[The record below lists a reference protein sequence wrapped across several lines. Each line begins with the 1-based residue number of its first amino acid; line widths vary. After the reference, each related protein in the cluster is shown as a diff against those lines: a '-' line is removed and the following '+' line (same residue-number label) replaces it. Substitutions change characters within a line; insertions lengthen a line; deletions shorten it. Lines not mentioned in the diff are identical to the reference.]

1 MLKHLDGFS
10 VHSSETIIKRPL
22 SWLALISLFQILF
35 WTLGPWF
42 TRHTLVSD
50 TLEGIA
56 WGNLWQWGYDKHPP
70 LAAWVTAIFARLG
83 ETPDLPVYLLAQLCV
98 VIAFIAVWRLSKE
111 YLTGTGAL
119 LAVFLLQGVLFY
131 SNRVERVTP
140 DTLQS
145 PIWALLALSF
155 YFAVT
160 RQSMKQWLLC
170 GILAGLAV
178 LSKYQAAVLFLPL
191 FLCLILTVEGRA
203 SLKTAGPWLAGILA
217 LVIIT
222 PHLVWLYENSFA
234 AINYVESNYVNDA
247 DNKGKDWVAHFI
259 TPFEFALN
267 SLSNVLLLLL
277 LFWPFYRK
285 SGLKTFDGEFKTVF
299 LLAIALGPTLLT
311 MLFGLFTG
319 EKLVPRWA
327 TPYFAWLP
335 LLMFYWFQPEISY
348 RQFVRTVVLCLL
360 TGLTL
365 WSLRMA
371 YLYYQPLFNEDYHEA
386 DEFLPAQE
394 EMLKAE
400 QLWRQYYD
408 YPIPYLGGLH
418 YHVTELVAYSRSGTI
433 PYLGLNP
440 AESLWMEEEDF
451 LLRGGI
457 IVIREGDRHTRLVSE
472 RLKQNYPEAVFLDT
486 FKFKPHINIEVEDTR
501 WTTIHY
507 YLLEPAAIRQSRQ

>member
-1 MLKHLDGFS
+1 MHPTDN
-10 VHSSETIIKRPL
+10 TIKRPL
-22 SWLALISLFQILF
+22 GWLALICLFQITL
-35 WTLGPWF
+35 WTLGPWL

-70 LAAWVTAIFARLG
+70 LAAWVTAVFARFG
-83 ETPDLPVYLLAQLCV
+83 ETPDLSVYLLAQLCV
-98 VIAFIAVWRLSKE
+98 AITFIATWRLAKE
-111 YLTGTGAL
+111 YLPGAGAL

-145 PIWALLALSF
+145 PIWALLALTF

-160 RQSMKQWLLC
+160 RKSMKQWLIC
-170 GILAGLAV
+170 GSLAGLAV
-178 LSKYQAAVLFLPL
+178 LTKYQTVVLFLPL
-191 FLCLILTVEGRA
+191 FLCLIFTEEGRA
-203 SLKTAGPWLAGILA
+203 SLKTTGPWLAGILS
-217 LVIIT
+217 LTIIL
-222 PHLVWLYENSFA
+222 PHIIWLYENSFA
-234 AINYVESNYVNDA
+234 AINYVESNYVNDVGNK
-247 DNKGKDWVAHFI
+247 NKGWTEHFI
-259 TPFEFALN
+259 KPVEFGLN
-267 SLSNVLLLLL
+267 SLSNVLLVLL

-285 SGLKTFDGEFKTVF
+285 TGLRKFGSDFKAVF

-335 LLMFYWFQPEISY
+335 LLMLYWFQPEISY
-348 RQFVRTVVLCLL
+348 RKFVRTAVLCLM

-371 YLYYQPLFNEDYHEA
+371 YLYYQPLFNEDYHKA
-386 DEFLPAQE
+386 DEFLPARE

-408 YPIPYLGGLH
+408 FPIPYLGGLH
-418 YHVTELVAYSRSGTI
+418 YHVTELVAYSRSNTI
-433 PYLGLNP
+433 PFLGLNP
-440 AESLWMEEEDF
+440 AESLWMDESDF
-451 LLRGGI
+451 RLRGGMV
-457 IVIREGDRHTRLVSE
+457 VIREGSRHTRKVSD
-472 RLKQNYPEAVFLDT
+472 RLKKNYPEAVFLGT
-486 FKFKPHINIEVEDTR
+486 FRFKPHINIEVENIR
-501 WTTIHY
+501 WITVRY
-507 YLLEPAAIRQSRQ
+507 YLLEPAAVRNSRP